1 MSDVIVTNV
10 RMGTYVISDIGIDVP
25 HGVVVHIPSEKALRS
40 KDLWRGI
47 SQRTLFQFH
56 PSAIHK
62 GALMPAQPPEP
73 LPPLPPEPTTY
84 QAPETIVHALTEH
97 NKALTLAVERRDEV
111 LFALVAEQQRQLAE
125 QGKQLAEAVRLL
137 RERPLAGAASTNT
150 TGSVSGLP
158 DVVNGDAPVFIPS
171 TIKPKDVEAHVSV
184 QTEASEGSSVSGAA
198 SALRRL
204 RQGGGDSQ

>member
-1 MSDVIVTNV
+1 MSDVVVTNV

-62 GALMPAQPPEP
+62 GALIPVQPPEP
-73 LPPLPPEPTTY
+73 LPPPPTEPTAY
-84 QAPETIVHALTEH
+84 HAPETLVHALTEH

-111 LFALVAEQQRQLAE
+111 LFALVAEQQRQLTE
-125 QGKQLAEAVRLL
+125 QGKQLAEAIQLL
-137 RERPLAGAASTNT
+137 RERSVTTIAPLTA
-150 TGSVSGLP
+150 TGVVPGLP
-158 DVVNGDAPVFIPS
+158 DVANGDAPVFIPS
-171 TIKPKDVEAHVSV
+171 AIKPKDVEAHVNV
-184 QTEASEGSSVSGAA
+184 QTEALEGSSVSDAA

-204 RQGGGDSQ
+204 RQGGDSQ

>member
-62 GALMPAQPPEP
+62 GALMPVQPPEP
-73 LPPLPPEPTTY
+73 LPPPPEPTVY
-84 QAPETIVHALTEH
+84 QAPETLVHALTEH

-111 LFALVAEQQRQLAE
+111 LFALVTEQQRQLAE

-137 RERPLAGAASTNT
+137 RERPVSTTAPSNVAGA
-150 TGSVSGLP
+150 VPGLP

-171 TIKPKDVEAHVSV
+171 AIKPKDVESHVNV